1 MKESILPN
9 SLRAAALSLS
19 AALTAG
25 LQAGEIS
32 SKAVSLSPTVE
43 ATTWG
48 GPILGGGVKSNG
60 DFTEG
65 SLFLVQPLLNTID
78 GGSTVGGDVLF
89 VEPYLTWG
97 NGGEFGASLGLGY
110 RHLFS
115 SQTHEEA
122 VKTKVAGFLTEGFFV
137 GANTFLD
144 FANTRNDSDFWQLG
158 VGLEAGTRY
167 LEVRANYYLPLSD
180 ESILDRRVSSTSNVR
195 TTTSQSTGTV
205 RRTTTGTTTRTTTE
219 LLEETK
225 TTRTTTRTTT
235 ELFEETM
242 EGFDIEA
249 ALLVPYVDRYLD
261 VKLIGGFYDFQGDRS
276 RASDFAGWRL
286 GVEARPLASMV
297 VFAHWYDRD
306 NFYQDNWIAGV
317 RFEIPL
323 GANRKEG
330 FTTRR
335 RHLAERMFEPVRR
348 QNSSITTSGTVE
360 EVVSVDTTTSSTTQ
374 TRSVATLVTQISQGG
389 SEEKPLQ

>member
-1 MKESILPN
+1 LGWSD
-9 SLRAAALSLS
+9 
-19 AALTAG
+19 
-25 LQAGEIS
+25 
-32 SKAVSLSPTVE
+32 
-43 ATTWG
+43 
-48 GPILGGGVKSNG
+48 LGGGVKSNG

-167 LEVRANYYLPLSD
+167 LEVRANYYVPLSD

-195 TTTSQSTGTV
+195 TTNQSTGTV
-205 RRTTTGTTTRTTTE
+205 RRTT
-219 LLEETK
+219 

-261 VKLIGGFYDFQGDRS
+261 MKLIGGFYDFQGDRS

-374 TRSVATLVTQISQGG
+374 TRSIAPPVTPPTQGRD
-389 SEEKPLQ
+389 EEKPLQ

>member
-1 MKESILPN
+1 MKFSALPQK
-9 SLRAAALSLS
+9 LRWAALSLA

-32 SKAVSLSPTVE
+32 SKAVTLSPTVDT
-43 ATTWG
+43 TTWG

-60 DFTEG
+60 EFTEG
-65 SLFLVQPLLNTID
+65 SLFWVQPLLNTID

-167 LEVRANYYLPLSD
+167 LEVRANYYVPLSD

-195 TTTSQSTGTV
+195 TTHQSTGTV
-205 RRTTTGTTTRTTTE
+205 RRTT
-219 LLEETK
+219 

-261 VKLIGGFYDFQGDRS
+261 MKLIGGFYDFQGDRS

-374 TRSVATLVTQISQGG
+374 TRSIAPPVTQPTQGRD
-389 SEEKPLQ
+389 EEKPLQ

>member
-1 MKESILPN
+1 MKKLSLPIDI
-9 SLRAAALSLS
+9 RVAAISLS
-19 AALTAG
+19 AALSTV
-25 LQAGEIS
+25 LPAGEIS

-48 GPILGGGVKSNG
+48 GPILGGGIKSNG

-65 SLFLVQPLLNTID
+65 SLFMVQPLLNTID
-78 GGSTVGGDVLF
+78 GGSTVAGDVLF
-89 VEPYLTWG
+89 AEPYLTWG

-115 SQTHEEA
+115 SQTHEQA
-122 VKTKVAGFLTEGFFV
+122 ATTKVAGFLTEGFFV

-144 FANTRNDSDFWQLG
+144 FASTRGDSDFWQIG

-167 LEVRANYYLPLSD
+167 LEVRANYYVPLSD
-180 ESILDRRVSSTSNVR
+180 ENVLDRRVSSTTNTR
-195 TTTSQSTGTV
+195 TTTRSTGTV
-205 RRTTTGTTTRTTTE
+205 RRTT
-219 LLEETK
+219 

-261 VKLIGGFYDFQGDRS
+261 LKLIGGYYDFQGDRS
-276 RASDFAGWRL
+276 RASDFAGWRVGL
-286 GVEARPLASMV
+286 EARPLASMV

-306 NFYQDNWIAGV
+306 NFYHDNWIAGV

-348 QNSSITTSGTVE
+348 QNSSITTTGTVE
-360 EVVSVDTTTSSTTQ
+360 QVVSVDTTTSSTTQ
-374 TRSVATLVTQISQGG
+374 TRSIAPPVVTQPSGG
-389 SEEKPLQ
+389 SGEEKPPES

>member
-1 MKESILPN
+1 MKNSHLPHT
-9 SLRAAALSLS
+9 LRAAALSLS
-19 AALTAG
+19 AALTSG

-32 SKAVSLSPTVE
+32 SKAVNLSPTVE

-167 LEVRANYYLPLSD
+167 LEVRANYYVPLSN

-195 TTTSQSTGTV
+195 TTHQSTGTV
-205 RRTTTGTTTRTTTE
+205 RRTT
-219 LLEETK
+219 

-261 VKLIGGFYDFQGDRS
+261 MKLIGGFYDFQGDRS

-286 GVEARPLASMV
+286 GVEARPLASIV

-374 TRSVATLVTQISQGG
+374 TRSIAPPVVAPQGG
-389 SEEKPLQ
+389 GKQPEPRP

>member
-1 MKESILPN
+1 MKKSILPN
-9 SLRAAALSLS
+9 TLRAAALSLS
-19 AALTAG
+19 AALTSG

-32 SKAVSLSPTVE
+32 SKAVNLSPTVE

-122 VKTKVAGFLTEGFFV
+122 ATTKVAGFLTEGFFV

-195 TTTSQSTGTV
+195 TTSQSTGTV
-205 RRTTTGTTTRTTTE
+205 RRTT
-219 LLEETK
+219 

-374 TRSVATLVTQISQGG
+374 TRSIAPPVTQPAQGRD
-389 SEEKPLQ
+389 EEKPLQ

>member
-1 MKESILPN
+1 
-9 SLRAAALSLS
+9 
-19 AALTAG
+19 
-25 LQAGEIS
+25 
-32 SKAVSLSPTVE
+32 
-43 ATTWG
+43 
-48 GPILGGGVKSNG
+48 
-60 DFTEG
+60 
-65 SLFLVQPLLNTID
+65 
-78 GGSTVGGDVLF
+78 VGGDVLF

-122 VKTKVAGFLTEGFFV
+122 ATTKVAGFLTEGFFV

-195 TTTSQSTGTV
+195 TTSQSTGTV
-205 RRTTTGTTTRTTTE
+205 RRTTTTRTTN
-219 LLEETK
+219 
-225 TTRTTTRTTT
+225 RTTT

-348 QNSSITTSGTVE
+348 QNSSITTTGTVE
-360 EVVSVDTTTSSTTQ
+360 EVVSVDTSTSSTTQ
-374 TRSVATLVTQISQGG
+374 TRSIAPPVTQPSRGG
-389 SEEKPLQ
+389 SEEKPPQ

>member
-1 MKESILPN
+1 MKNSHLPKT
-9 SLRAAALSLS
+9 LRAAALSLS

-32 SKAVSLSPTVE
+32 SKTVSLSPTVE

-60 DFTEG
+60 EFTEG
-65 SLFLVQPLLNTID
+65 SLFWVQPLLNTID

-167 LEVRANYYLPLSD
+167 LEVRANYYVPLSD

-195 TTTSQSTGTV
+195 TTHQSTGTV
-205 RRTTTGTTTRTTTE
+205 RRTT
-219 LLEETK
+219 

-261 VKLIGGFYDFQGDRS
+261 MKLIGGFYDFQGDRS

-360 EVVSVDTTTSSTTQ
+360 EVVDVDTTTSSTTQ
-374 TRSVATLVTQISQGG
+374 TRSIAPPATQPTQGRD
-389 SEEKPLQ
+389 EEKPLL

>member
-1 MKESILPN
+1 MKKSILPN

-19 AALTAG
+19 VALTPG

-115 SQTHEEA
+115 AQTHEEA
-122 VKTKVAGFLTEGFFV
+122 ATTKVAGFLTEGFFV

-158 VGLEAGTRY
+158 LGLEAGTRY
-167 LEVRANYYLPLSD
+167 LEVRANYYVPLSD

-195 TTTSQSTGTV
+195 TTRQSTGTV
-205 RRTTTGTTTRTTTE
+205 RRTT
-219 LLEETK
+219 

-261 VKLIGGFYDFQGDRS
+261 MKLIGGFYDFQGDRS

-360 EVVSVDTTTSSTTQ
+360 EVVSVDTSISSTTQ
-374 TRSVATLVTQISQGG
+374 TRSIAPTVTQPSQGVI
-389 SEEKPLQ
+389 EEKPLQ